1 MPEDCHEKYSYVNN
15 HGNQEMIRVH
25 LVMMN
30 QMFGK
35 REGLREKVIV

>member
-1 MPEDCHEKYSYVNN
+1 MPEDSHEKYSYVNN
-15 HGNQEMIRVH
+15 HGNQEKIRVH

-35 REGLREKVIV
+35 KEGLREKK